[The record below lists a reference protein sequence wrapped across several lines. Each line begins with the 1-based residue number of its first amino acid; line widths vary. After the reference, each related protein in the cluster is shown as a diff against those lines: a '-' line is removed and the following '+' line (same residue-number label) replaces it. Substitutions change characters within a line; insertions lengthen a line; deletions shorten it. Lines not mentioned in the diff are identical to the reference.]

1 MSSFNGKA
9 FLRSI
14 SKPELFTILVLAVF
28 GTAVVFMTPVGAG
41 YDEETHLAR
50 VWEMSALQLI
60 PNEQLGS
67 ELPFPAVYFELS
79 YRRLKIVTAR
89 PPEFLG
95 EYAGLRLDAH
105 DYIYGEFETRSVY
118 SPPLLAPQAFVMRY
132 LGRALDQSAL
142 MVFYACR
149 LVGLL
154 CYILLAWLA
163 VRWIPFGRWLLAV
176 LAAAPMAVFQ
186 SATISTDAIS
196 NGIALLFIG
205 ACLAIATLEEI
216 TWKDWGKLAAL
227 FFVLFWGKVNLVPL
241 ALLPFL
247 LIPPARFKS
256 RSQYIL
262 LIAAAL
268 ITFVIE
274 VVGWNVLA
282 YSRYPSALEGA
293 DPAGQLRFILGHPLD
308 FAWVFLGD
316 LLVHLAGYLRGWLA
330 LYGYDYWPVPGAVYW
345 LYSLAILLALWIRE
359 ADEELPARSTRI
371 GLAVVFILSYVATV
385 ASLYLSY
392 TPVGSEVIL
401 GVQGRYFFPVL
412 PLLLLALWGLR
423 ASELPRRALY
433 AVNALAL
440 AGLGLYLV
448 GLILVYHVSCGS
460 QFYRFDLCFQ
470 PNYKNFAP
478 EARYSEPITNALTLQ
493 QEIVPQCDGLTELRV
508 WVNARA
514 SDRTQATAFVLTD
527 AGSGVDLVKDE
538 VGEDR
543 LPAEGAGVLPAEGWY
558 TLTFAPQWN
567 SEGRLYL
574 LTVSASGD
582 AAGPRISYSLRP
594 EYLDGKLYEN
604 EENVPQDIV
613 FQYGCSTGL
622 NKLLFRTE
630 P

>member
-1 MSSFNGKA
+1 MQMQTKAAA
-9 FLRSI
+9 FLRSL
-14 SKPELFTILVLAVF
+14 SKPEQLTVAILAIF

-60 PNEQLGS
+60 PNERLGS

-118 SPPLLAPQAFVMRY
+118 SPPLLGPQAFVMRY

-142 MVFYACR
+142 AVFYACR
-149 LVGLL
+149 LAGLL

-163 VRWIPFGRWLLAV
+163 VRWIPFGKWLMAV
-176 LAAAPMAVFQ
+176 LAAAPMAMFQ
-186 SATISTDAIS
+186 ASTISTDAIS

-205 ACLAIATLEEI
+205 ACLALATLDELS
-216 TWKDWGKLAAL
+216 WKEWGKLAAL

-241 ALLPFL
+241 ALLPFV
-247 LIPPARFKS
+247 LIPPHRFKN
-256 RSQYIL
+256 RSQYFL

-268 ITFVIE
+268 ILFMIE

-282 YSRYPSALEGA
+282 YARYPSALEGA
-293 DPAGQLRFILGHPLD
+293 DPGGQLKHILGHPFG
-308 FAWVFLGD
+308 FAW
-316 LLVHLAGYLRGWLA
+316 LLLRNFWESMAGYLRGWLA

-345 LYSLAILLALWIRE
+345 LYSLAIIISLWIRA
-359 ADEELPARSTRI
+359 ADEKVPARSTRI
-371 GLAVVFILSYVATV
+371 GLALVFLLSYSATV

-392 TPVGSEVIL
+392 TPVGSDMIL

-412 PLLLLALWGLR
+412 PLLLLAVWGLR
-423 ASELPRRALY
+423 EYALPRRALY
-433 AVNALAL
+433 MLNALAL
-440 AGLGLYLV
+440 TGLGLYLV
-448 GLILVYHVSCGS
+448 GLVLVYHVSCGA
-460 QFYRFDLCFQ
+460 QYYRFDLCFQ

-478 EARYSEPITNALTLQ
+478 EARYSEPITSAVTLK
-493 QEIVPQCDGLTELRV
+493 QEIVPRCNGLTELRV
-508 WVNARA
+508 WVSAREADA
-514 SDRTQATAFVLTD
+514 SQPTAFILTE
-527 AGSGVDLVKDE
+527 AGSGEELANSLA
-538 VGEDR
+538 GEDR
-543 LPAEGAGVLPAEGWY
+543 LPPEGWY
-558 TLTFAPQWN
+558 TLAFAPQSDSN
-567 SEGRLYL
+567 GKLYL
-574 LTVSASGD
+574 LTIKHSGA

-604 EENVPQDIV
+604 EQNVAQDIV

-622 NKLLFRTE
+622 NKLLFRSE